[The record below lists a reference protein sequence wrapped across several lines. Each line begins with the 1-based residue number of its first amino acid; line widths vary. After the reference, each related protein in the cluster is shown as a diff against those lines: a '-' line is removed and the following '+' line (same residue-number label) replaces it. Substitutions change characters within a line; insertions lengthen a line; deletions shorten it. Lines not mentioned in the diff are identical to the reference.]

1 MRVSNILA
9 NALKLR
15 IVCDFRKVNQKDK
28 LPIKFLIRNP
38 LILSSMYC
46 KLNFN
51 IIYILIARAFFT
63 VEFQLA
69 AFCAFDLPNFTF
81 QGLCF

>member
-15 IVCDFRKVNQKDK
+15 IVCHFRKVNQKDK

-51 IIYILIARAFFT
+51 IIYILMARALFI